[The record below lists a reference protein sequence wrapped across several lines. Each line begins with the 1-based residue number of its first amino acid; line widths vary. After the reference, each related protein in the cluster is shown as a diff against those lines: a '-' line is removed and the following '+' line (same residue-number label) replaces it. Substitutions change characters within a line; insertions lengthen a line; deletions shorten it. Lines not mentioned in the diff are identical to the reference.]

1 MNFDFNR
8 GPTRRRALL
17 WAGLAVGALLTAG
30 CGTGGLQAGSAD
42 KARGKQLFV
51 EKCGSCHTLADAGTQ
66 GKIGPNLDDAF
77 SGPREQGFAESS
89 IRNVVHDQ
97 ILFPVTNPSGVDVG
111 KNGVENKVTGMPAKL
126 VTGDDASDVAAYVA
140 SVAGLPPGGGTATGG
155 ATTPAPP
162 PAATTTQATT
172 TEETTTEETT
182 TQETTT
188 PGSGGGSAQVAQ
200 GKQVFET
207 AGCTS
212 CHTLKD
218 ANATGTVGP
227 NLDDVKPSRDKVVER
242 VTNGKGVMPSFK
254 GQLTPQQIAAVAAY
268 VSSVAGM

>member
-1 MNFDFNR
+1 MNFDFKR

-17 WAGLAVGALLTAG
+17 LAALASAALLTAG
-30 CGTGGLQAGSAD
+30 CGTGGLQTGAAD

-77 SGPREQGFAESS
+77 SGSRQQGFAEST
-89 IRNVVHDQ
+89 IRSVVHDQ

-111 KNGVENKVTGMPAKL
+111 KNGIEIKVTGMPAKL
-126 VTGDDASDVAAYVA
+126 VTGDDANDVAAYVA
-140 SVAGLPPGGGTATGG
+140 SVAGLPPGGGTSTGA
-155 ATTPAPP
+155 ATTPPPP
-162 PAATTTQATT
+162 PAPTTTQATT
-172 TEETTTEETT
+172 TTTETTTTT
-182 TQETTT
+182 TTT
-188 PGSGGGSAQVAQ
+188 GGGGGSALVAQ

-227 NLDDVKPSRDKVVER
+227 NLDDVKPSSDKVVER

-268 VSSVAGM
+268 VSTVAGM

>member
-17 WAGLAVGALLTAG
+17 WAALASTALPTAG
-30 CGTGGLQAGSAD
+30 CGNGGLQAGAAD
-42 KARGKQLFV
+42 KDNGKKLFV

-66 GKIGPNLDDAF
+66 GRIGPNLDDAF
-77 SGPREQGFAESS
+77 SGPRQQGFAEST

-97 ILFPVTNPSGVDVG
+97 ILFPVTNPSGLDVG

-126 VTGDDASDVAAYVA
+126 VDGEDANDVSAYVA
-140 SVAGLPPGGGTATGG
+140 SVAGLPAGGTTTGG
-155 ATTPAPP
+155 TTTAQPP
-162 PAATTTQATT
+162 PLPTTTQATRT
-172 TEETTTEETT
+172 TPTTTT
-182 TQETTT
+182 
-188 PGSGGGSAQVAQ
+188 GGGGGSGLVAQ

-227 NLDDVKPSRDKVVER
+227 NLDDAKPSRDKVVER

-268 VSSVAGM
+268 VSSVAGQ

>member
-17 WAGLAVGALLTAG
+17 WAALASAALLTAG
-30 CGTGGLQAGSAD
+30 CGTGGLQTGAAD
-42 KARGKQLFV
+42 KTHGKQLFV

-77 SGPREQGFAESS
+77 SGPREQGFAEST
-89 IRNVVHDQ
+89 IRSVVHDQ

-111 KNGVENKVTGMPAKL
+111 KNGIEIQVTGMPAKL
-126 VTGDDASDVAAYVA
+126 VTGDDANDVAAYVA
-140 SVAGLPPGGGTATGG
+140 SVAGLPPAGGTSTGA

-162 PAATTTQATT
+162 PAPTTTQATT
-172 TEETTTEETT
+172 TTQTTTTT
-182 TQETTT
+182 TT
-188 PGSGGGSAQVAQ
+188 GGGGGGSALVAQ

-227 NLDDVKPSRDKVVER
+227 NLDEAKPSRDKVVER
-242 VTNGKGVMPSFK
+242 VSNGKGVMPSFK

-268 VSSVAGM
+268 VSTVAGM